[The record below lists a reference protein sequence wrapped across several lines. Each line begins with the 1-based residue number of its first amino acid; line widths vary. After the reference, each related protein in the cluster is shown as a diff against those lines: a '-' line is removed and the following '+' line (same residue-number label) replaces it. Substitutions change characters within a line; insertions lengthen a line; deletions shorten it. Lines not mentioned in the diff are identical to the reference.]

1 MIRVLAV
8 DDQPLVLAGLR
19 VILSGQRGLELVGE
33 ATNGVEAV
41 EAARRLQPD
50 VILMDIRMP
59 RMDGL
64 EATRR
69 IAAASESGKCKILA
83 LTTFDIDDYVYTA
96 IAGGASGF
104 LLKEAPPEELLAAIR
119 VVAAGDSLVS
129 PASTRRLIE
138 RHIPAREPPSGKV
151 ADLTSREQEV
161 LRLVARGLS
170 NLEVA
175 EVLHLSEGTV
185 KTHVTHILGKLDVR
199 DRLQAVVLAY
209 ETGVVRPGDER

>member
-1 MIRVLAV
+1 M
-8 DDQPLVLAGLR
+8 DDQALVLAGLR
-19 VILSGQRGLELVGE
+19 VILGGQADLELVGE
-33 ATNGVEAV
+33 AGDGEDAIV
-41 EAARRLQPD
+41 AARRLEPD

-64 EATRR
+64 EAIRR
-69 IAAASESGKCKILA
+69 ITGASEPGRCKILV
-83 LTTFDIDDYVYTA
+83 LTTFDVDEYVYAA
-96 IAGGASGF
+96 IANGASGF

-138 RHIPAREPPSGKV
+138 RHTPDPHPPTGKV
-151 ADLTSREQEV
+151 AELTAREFEV
-161 LRLVARGLS
+161 LKLVARGLS
-170 NLEVA
+170 NAEVA
-175 EVLHLSEGTV
+175 KALHLSEGTV

-209 ETGVVRPGDER
+209 ETGLVRPGDDSSVTG